1 MITLIS
7 RNAAGRDL
15 RHRRLYG
22 GARDDNDRRS
32 GRPPVL
38 ADLLPAAGSRARSL
52 LADAVLVVAGTLV
65 VAGLSQVLVPLPF
78 TPVPLSRFGTF
89 GVLLV
94 GAGLGPL
101 RATAS
106 LAIYV
111 LAGIAGVGWF
121 AGGASGWQFA
131 SFGYLLGMVL
141 AAALVGALARRG
153 ADRSVWRTTLAG
165 LLAGAVVYALGVPW
179 LMLFLDVDLPAALAL
194 LGVVPFLVGDAI
206 KALLAAILLPSTWAL
221 VNRLR

>member
-1 MITLIS
+1 MVPVTTTT
-7 RNAAGRDL
+7 AAPA
-15 RHRRLYG
+15 
-22 GARDDNDRRS
+22 AR
-32 GRPPVL
+32 PVL

-78 TPVPLSRFGTF
+78 TPVPLSLGTF

-179 LMLFLDVDLPAALAL
+179 LMLFLDVDLPTALA

-206 KALLAAILLPSTWAL
+206 KALLAAILLPSAWAL

>member
-1 MITLIS
+1 MVPVTTTT
-7 RNAAGRDL
+7 AAPA
-15 RHRRLYG
+15 
-22 GARDDNDRRS
+22 AR
-32 GRPPVL
+32 PVL

-78 TPVPLSRFGTF
+78 TPVPLSLGTF

-194 LGVVPFLVGDAI
+194 GVVPFLVGDAI

>member
-1 MITLIS
+1 MVPVTTTT
-7 RNAAGRDL
+7 AAPA
-15 RHRRLYG
+15 
-22 GARDDNDRRS
+22 AR
-32 GRPPVL
+32 PVL

-78 TPVPLSRFGTF
+78 TPVPLSLGTF

-194 LGVVPFLVGDAI
+194 GVVPFLVGDAI
-206 KALLAAILLPSTWAL
+206 KALLAAILLPSSWAL

>member
-1 MITLIS
+1 MVPVTTTT
-7 RNAAGRDL
+7 AAPA
-15 RHRRLYG
+15 
-22 GARDDNDRRS
+22 AR
-32 GRPPVL
+32 PVL

-78 TPVPLSRFGTF
+78 TPVPLSLGTF

-194 LGVVPFLVGDAI
+194 GVVPFLVGDAI
-206 KALLAAILLPSTWAL
+206 KALLAAILLPSAWAL

>member
-1 MITLIS
+1 MVPVTTTT
-7 RNAAGRDL
+7 AAPA
-15 RHRRLYG
+15 
-22 GARDDNDRRS
+22 AR
-32 GRPPVL
+32 PVL

-78 TPVPLSRFGTF
+78 TPVPLSLGTF

-179 LMLFLDVDLPAALAL
+179 LMLFLDVDLPTALA

>member
-1 MITLIS
+1 MTTTT
-7 RNAAGRDL
+7 AAPA
-15 RHRRLYG
+15 
-22 GARDDNDRRS
+22 AR
-32 GRPPVL
+32 PVL

-78 TPVPLSRFGTF
+78 TPVPLSLGTF

-194 LGVVPFLVGDAI
+194 GVVPFLVGDAI